1 MKYINNDRRNYI
13 FINQEKF
20 LESKDLNSYLRDWVA
35 NYEISDYFRNYEDNK
50 NIWFFRN
57 VSYDHPNEMLK
68 LKHEEAQR
76 VTEELPYKGQGY
88 FFETYSPNP

>member
-50 NIWFFRN
+50 NIYGFLG
-57 VSYDHPNEMLK
+57 MLAMIIQMK
-68 LKHEEAQR
+68 CL
-76 VTEELPYKGQGY
+76 
-88 FFETYSPNP
+88 N